1 MTVFSFSLLTPSI
14 SSEAMLAVVDDRAR
28 LQRMLDFEIALVR
41 ALAALG
47 LVPALATDKV
57 SEAAKIEKYDLAK
70 LGEEAVRAGDIA
82 TPVVKA
88 LTDEVAKT
96 DSAAAGFVH

>member
-28 LQRMLDFEIALVR
+28 LQRMLDFEVALVR

-47 LVPALATDKV
+47 LVPVERT
-57 SEAAKIEKYDLAK
+57 I
-70 LGEEAVRAGDIA
+70 
-82 TPVVKA
+82 
-88 LTDEVAKT
+88 
-96 DSAAAGFVH
+96 